1 MCRTRFITN
10 VLSSPVRRLF
20 VCTAICW
27 HVIASPAMR
36 HYGTCPPPPLDVAHQ
51 FGNYLHTYFQ
61 WAVVDRLV
69 VNTAD
74 FHVPATDLQSLNAL
88 DCKGNYSGTL
98 NNMKLVHW
106 SYSLMGV
113 LLHLVQRGARPV
125 PLLLYQM

>member
-20 VCTAICW
+20 VCDY
-27 HVIASPAMR
+27 VASYEAL
-36 HYGTCPPPPLDVAHQ
+36 GNVPPPPLDVAHQ